1 MAHVVPPRVYYTIF
15 AILLALTAV
24 TVAVSFVNLGQLNTV
39 VALGIACVKAGLVIL
54 YFMHVRYGTGL
65 TWLVVAAGFAWLGIL
80 LAFTMADVVTR
91 GWPGVAG

>member
-15 AILLALTAV
+15 AILMALTAI
-24 TVAVSFVNLGQLNTV
+24 TVAVSFTDLGPLNTV
-39 VALGIACVKAGLVIL
+39 VALGIASIKAGLVIL

-80 LAFTMADVVTR
+80 LVFTMADVVTR